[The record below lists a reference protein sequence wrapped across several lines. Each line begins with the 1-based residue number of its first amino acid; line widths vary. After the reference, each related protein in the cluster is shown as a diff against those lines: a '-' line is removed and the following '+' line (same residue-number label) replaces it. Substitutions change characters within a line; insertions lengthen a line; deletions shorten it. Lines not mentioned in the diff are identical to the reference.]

1 MSTQLNEFEQL
12 MERIRSGCPEA
23 AREMFERYSRH
34 IQMIVRHQLNK
45 RLRSQFD
52 SLDFTQDAWASF
64 FHVPAERYTFK
75 TPEELVG
82 FLSGIAY
89 HKVIDVC
96 RQRLQTDKYARHEVQ
111 PLRTQTDDDNGNE
124 PPVRSPSPSQVA
136 IAEERWELLLKDQP
150 PQVRR
155 ALEMLRLGH
164 THREVADCLGVPT
177 KMIQRLLQDL
187 SRKLR

>member
-1 MSTQLNEFEQL
+1 MSTRLNEFERL
-12 MERIRSGCPEA
+12 MERIRSGCQEA
-23 AREMFERYSRH
+23 AREMFERYSQH
-34 IQMIVRHQLNK
+34 IQRIVRHQLSK

-89 HKVIDVC
+89 HKVVDVC
-96 RQRLQTDKYARHEVQ
+96 RQRLQTAKYARHEVQ
-111 PLRTQTDDDNGNE
+111 QLRPQTDEDNGNE
-124 PPVRSPSPSQVA
+124 PPMRSPSPSQVA

-187 SRKLR
+187 SRRLR